1 MKEMTNTG
9 DEIIEAKK
17 EELNKLILL
26 FKLNKE
32 SLLID
37 QFNDYQL
44 FNKIRELAISQGG
57 FLDNNIRRKLW
68 IYLFFKRQ
76 NKKNVI
82 DIIKINEK
90 IKVFFGKLNLSSQK
104 KELTDSKV
112 QNNKEYQVI
121 MKDLS
126 RTCRNIITNNK
137 TKLEDKI
144 THISQEIFMFT
155 CDKFKYQYLQGLL
168 NVIFYFKQIFNY
180 DDSINALNIYL
191 EFFYKDLIDIKLS
204 QETNDENIAFIP
216 SIIKDLYRY
225 IYPLNEECQIINY
238 IPVLSSKWIISSFL
252 SELKDIN
259 KGFRILDYLIVNEPY
274 VKYVLATVLINKF
287 NDVITTKYILNT
299 KLDSLESSYEN
310 IFDELK
316 NEDLNFIDFDIIINE
331 VEQLIGKKGNDIK
344 HFLFEKYGNNYKYS
358 FNLNNQGLI
367 TYYKT
372 LVEILG
378 IKKPKKEFK
387 LNLGNPKYYKYIF
400 IVTSITL
407 IICYI
412 YNFIDNSRM
421 FW

>member
-68 IYLFFKRQ
+68 NYLFFKRQ

-82 DIIKINEK
+82 DIIKINEE

-126 RTCRNIITNNK
+126 RTCRNIIINNK
-137 TKLEDKI
+137 TKIEDKI
-144 THISQEIFMFT
+144 TNISQEIFMFT

-180 DDSINALNIYL
+180 DDSINALNIYF

-204 QETNDENIAFIP
+204 KENNDENISLIP
-216 SIIKDLYRY
+216 AIITDLYKL
-225 IYPLNEECQIINY
+225 IYPLNEESQIINY
-238 IPVLSSKWIISSFL
+238 IPVLSSKWLISSFL

-287 NDVITTKYILNT
+287 NDVITTKHILNT
-299 KLDSLESSYEN
+299 KLDSFESSYEN
-310 IFDELK
+310 IFDEL
-316 NEDLNFIDFDIIINE
+316 NI
-331 VEQLIGKKGNDIK
+331 
-344 HFLFEKYGNNYKYS
+344 
-358 FNLNNQGLI
+358 
-367 TYYKT
+367 
-372 LVEILG
+372 
-378 IKKPKKEFK
+378 
-387 LNLGNPKYYKYIF
+387 
-400 IVTSITL
+400 
-407 IICYI
+407 
-412 YNFIDNSRM
+412 
-421 FW
+421 